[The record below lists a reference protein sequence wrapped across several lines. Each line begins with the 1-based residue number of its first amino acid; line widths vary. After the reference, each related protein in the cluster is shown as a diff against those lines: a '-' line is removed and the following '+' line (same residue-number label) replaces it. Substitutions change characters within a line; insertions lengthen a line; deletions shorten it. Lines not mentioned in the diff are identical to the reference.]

1 MGENNVHEYMPK
13 NIRQI
18 GHSHTNDKI
27 YIEDYVMT
35 YIKQIHNTLGDKDRI
50 LVLVGYR
57 ETIGELKYTFVSGVV
72 ELKDGIETYTDLLLN
87 KNITEITRIKEDFYG
102 EKDIVGL
109 GIVSNNEWLKFSS
122 DIHNYFASKLM
133 GDVVLIRDALKD
145 EQVYRYRDKSF
156 NKLKGYYVYY
166 ERNEA
171 MQNYMLCVKD
181 GKSIESG
188 YIATELI
195 DKKLDEK
202 IRTYTIPK
210 NAVYSN
216 KSVPYTKYK
225 TVIEEN
231 WNSRVKYILA
241 SVLIIVILLAGVARV
256 DKLEEVTKQ
265 RADGLVEKSKEVL
278 SDKSKELEVETI
290 EGEVKIL
297 DSPVPSASNAP
308 TSSVPSNMDSSNEN
322 KKQEENEVEVK
333 EKAVPSSAT
342 VTSKTKENIK
352 AKINYY
358 VVKKGDALVDISRRI
373 YGTHKRVEDIKKAN
387 GIVDE
392 NKIFIGQRL
401 VMP

>member
-1 MGENNVHEYMPK
+1 MGDNNVREYMPK

-18 GHSHTNDKI
+18 GHSHTNDKV

-35 YIKQIHNTLGDKDRI
+35 YIKQISNTLVDKDRI
-50 LVLVGYR
+50 LVLIGYKD
-57 ETIGELKYTFVSGVV
+57 ILGEAKYTFISGVV
-72 ELKDGIETYTDLLLN
+72 ELKEGIDTYTDLLLN
-87 KNITEITRIKEDFYG
+87 KNISEVTRIKEDFYG
-102 EKDIVGL
+102 DKDIVGL
-109 GIVSNNEWLKFSS
+109 GIVSNNEWLKFDS
-122 DIHNYFASKLM
+122 DIHNYFASGLV
-133 GDVVLIRDALKD
+133 GDVVLIRDALKE
-145 EQVYRYRDKSF
+145 EQVYRYSNATFVQLR
-156 NKLKGYYVYY
+156 GYYVYY

-181 GKSIESG
+181 GKSIENG
-188 YIATELI
+188 YVATELI
-195 DKKLDEK
+195 DKKVDEK
-202 IRTYTIPK
+202 IRSYTIPK
-210 NAVYSN
+210 NTVYSN
-216 KSVPYTKYK
+216 KTVPYTKYK
-225 TVIEEN
+225 DIIEEN
-231 WNSRVKYILA
+231 WNSKIKYVLA

-256 DKLEEVTKQ
+256 DKLEEATKQ

-278 SDKSKELEVETI
+278 SDKAKELEVETI

-297 DSPVPSASNAP
+297 DSPVPSASDAGGDKE
-308 TSSVPSNMDSSNEN
+308 VNEN
-322 KKQEENEVEVK
+322 KKQEENKVEVK
-333 EKAVPSSAT
+333 ETTVPSSAT
-342 VTSKTKENIK
+342 VTSKAKENIK